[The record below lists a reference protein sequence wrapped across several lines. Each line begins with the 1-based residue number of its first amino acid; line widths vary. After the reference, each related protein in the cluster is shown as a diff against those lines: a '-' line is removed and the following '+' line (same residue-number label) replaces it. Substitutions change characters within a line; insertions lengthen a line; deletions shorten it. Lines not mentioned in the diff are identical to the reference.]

1 MICWGRSRTETS
13 PTTSGLNPA
22 ISSYLVI
29 RESSI
34 LFVKYLSTICQIFV
48 KSYLSNRESS
58 HFNFAPQQIS
68 QLSWLDKFA
77 SVFLLKV
84 SDVVCLLLSAL
95 KCNQI
100 QVVTQSIEGK
110 KPNSQTSFC
119 SDNQT

>member
-1 MICWGRSRTETS
+1 MIFWGRSRTETS

-68 QLSWLDKFA
+68 QLSWLDKSA
-77 SVFLLKV
+77 SVFLLEV

-100 QVVTQSIEGK
+100 QVVTSQSIQGK
-110 KPNSQTSFC
+110 KGQNVFLF
-119 SDNQT
+119 